1 MNDPDRSSCPIPEQV
16 KSGNFVYQRKVLL
29 LNVTKIQFYLLYQ
42 CIITTM
48 VMISERIQ
56 CMKWTSLRA
65 V

>member
-48 VMISERIQ
+48 VMISERI
-56 CMKWTSLRA
+56 
-65 V
+65 